1 MLSLGSSHQYYLYR
15 DPTDMR
21 KGADG
26 LSGLI
31 RMGMD
36 RDPLSG
42 EVFIFVN
49 RRRDKM
55 KLLVWESS
63 GFVVWYKRLEA
74 GTFELPAVGGQIS
87 WQKLVLILEGVS
99 LSSVVHRK
107 RYSRGNKKDKKAA

>member
-1 MLSLGSSHQYYLYR
+1 MLSLGSSDQYYLYR
-15 DPTDMR
+15 EAADMR

-26 LSGLI
+26 LSGLV

-55 KLLVWESS
+55 KLLVWERS

-74 GTFELPAVGGQIS
+74 GTFELPAEGGQIS
-87 WQKLVLILEGVS
+87 WRKLVLILEGVA
-99 LSSVVHRK
+99 LSSIVQRK
-107 RYSRGNKKDKKAA
+107 RYSRGKKVA

>member
-15 DPTDMR
+15 EAADMR

-26 LSGLI
+26 LSGLV

-55 KLLVWESS
+55 KLLVWEHS

-74 GTFELPAVGGQIS
+74 GTFELPATGGQIS
-87 WQKLVLILEGVS
+87 WQKLMLILEGVA
-99 LSSVVHRK
+99 LSSVVQRK
-107 RYSRGNKKDKKAA
+107 RYSRDPRTDKKAA

>member
-1 MLSLGSSHQYYLYR
+1 MLSLGRSQRYYLYR
-15 DPTDMR
+15 EAADMR

-26 LSGLI
+26 LSGLV
-31 RMGMD
+31 RLSME

-74 GTFELPAVGGQIS
+74 GTFELPDSGGQIS

-99 LSSVVHRK
+99 LSSVVQRK
-107 RYSRGNKKDKKAA
+107 RYSMEVKKGKKVA

>member
-1 MLSLGSSHQYYLYR
+1 MLSLGSSHQYYFYR
-15 DPTDMR
+15 DPADMR

-26 LSGLI
+26 LSGLV
-31 RMGMD
+31 RLAMD

-55 KLLVWESS
+55 KLLVWERS

-74 GTFELPAVGGQIS
+74 GTFELPATGGQIS
-87 WQKLVLILEGVS
+87 WQKLVLILEGVA
-99 LSSVVHRK
+99 LSSVVQRK
-107 RYSRGNKKDKKAA
+107 RYSLGSKKGKKAA

>member
-1 MLSLGSSHQYYLYR
+1 MLSLGSSHRYYLYR
-15 DPTDMR
+15 ESADMR

-26 LSGLI
+26 LSGLV
-31 RMGMD
+31 RMELD

-55 KLLVWESS
+55 KLLVWERS

-74 GTFELPAVGGQIS
+74 GTFELPAAGGQIS
-87 WQKLVLILEGVS
+87 WQKLVLILEGVA
-99 LSSVVHRK
+99 LSSVVQRK
-107 RYSRGNKKDKKAA
+107 RYSRDPQTGKKAA